1 MTPLGTICC
10 GLMCQTDTSGC
21 GWWSHVHSP
30 IPISPFEKE
39 IAAQAIGDSY
49 PGQSSASFVGGMS
62 SKTFSETFSKGV
74 KPG

>member
-1 MTPLGTICC
+1 LNWSWSPLEKFAVYSI
-10 GLMCQTDTSGC
+10 
-21 GWWSHVHSP
+21 V